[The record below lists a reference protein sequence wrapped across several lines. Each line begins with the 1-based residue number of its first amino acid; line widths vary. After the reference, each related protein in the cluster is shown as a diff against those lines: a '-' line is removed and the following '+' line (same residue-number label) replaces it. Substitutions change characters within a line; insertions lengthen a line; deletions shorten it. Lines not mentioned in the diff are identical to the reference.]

1 MIPDP
6 KSILSED
13 VWDASLRIGK
23 AEVYDKTFLLLITL
37 TIAWS
42 KWHNDD
48 KEHEHEDNLDD
59 IGN

>member
-13 VWDASLRIGK
+13 VWDASFRIGK

-48 KEHEHEDNLDD
+48 
-59 IGN
+59 